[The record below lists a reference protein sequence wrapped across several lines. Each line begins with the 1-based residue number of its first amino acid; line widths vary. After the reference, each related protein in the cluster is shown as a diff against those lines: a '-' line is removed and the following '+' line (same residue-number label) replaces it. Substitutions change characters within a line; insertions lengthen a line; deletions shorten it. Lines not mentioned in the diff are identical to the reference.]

1 MAEMILYR
9 GRIAV
14 VPEKTYSFD
23 EMRGIL
29 KRINDYPG
37 VVIEIKK
44 AKKKPSFLITIKTS
58 SSRVQAWLE
67 AIAND
72 IGDETRE
79 VVSGRSLIY
88 NLQLFPG

>member
-14 VPEKTYSFD
+14 VPEKNYSFE
-23 EMRGIL
+23 EMRDIL

-44 AKKKPSFLITIKTS
+44 AKRKPSFLITIKTS
-58 SSRVQAWLE
+58 SGGIQAWLE
-67 AIAND
+67 AVAND
-72 IGDETRE
+72 IGDEIRE

-88 NLQLFPG
+88 NL